1 MMKKLM
7 ILSVLGLSLMVGGCT
22 DAQVK
27 NWTTIGDPGT
37 IILYSGGK
45 EVGRWKSTGKIAS
58 ESSSFYGCMF
68 EDAETGKLIRVSGT
82 TVVIN

>member
-7 ILSVLGLSLMVGGCT
+7 ILSVLGLALMVGGCT
-22 DAQVK
+22 DAQIK
-27 NWTTIGDPGT
+27 NITTLGDPGT

-58 ESSSFYGCMF
+58 ESSSDGWMF
-68 EDAETGKLIRVSGT
+68 EDAETGKFIRVSGT